1 MAEKV
6 VIIGAGIGGLSA
18 GIYARLNGY
27 DVDIYEAHTGPGGL
41 CATWQRDRYK
51 FDGCIH
57 FLFGTIPGS
66 SLYDF
71 WNELGVFDKIE
82 CSYHPE
88 YLTVLPLDKKKIII
102 YKNASVLKDHLI
114 EVSPEDKSIITKFCD
129 DIITLSSMP
138 TDTYRIPPEMIH
150 LPSAGEYLAGAAP
163 FLPLMRELC
172 STTLEQTFTKL
183 KSSSIRDSLYY
194 IMPPQS
200 SLFALCWTMA
210 QFHRGDGAWVKGG
223 SLQLARALECRF
235 IEIGGRVHY
244 SSRVNYLQVAESK
257 VNYIT
262 VNNTD
267 TIDCDYIISAID
279 GHTSLYELIDE
290 KYRSIVLKDCYER
303 FEPISGITQVSFG
316 IDTDLSMY
324 PHHECVELEEPFTFA
339 DREVRHCIFRHYCD
353 DPSMAPQGH
362 SVVTSLLLTSFDF
375 WKQYSANRA
384 EYENVKQQI
393 LKKLQEEVIKRYQL
407 TSCNIVCSDVA
418 SPLTHN
424 RMTSVWRGAY
434 NGWLHTPENA
444 FATIP
449 KTLPGLKNMFFAGQ
463 WVAPGGGLP
472 LAAVSGRWAVQLM
485 QQRLKREFCTLNKSK
500 F

>member
-1 MAEKV
+1 MAARV

-18 GIYARLNGY
+18 GIYARMNGY
-27 DVDIYEAHTGPGGL
+27 EVDIYEAHTGPGGL
-41 CATWQRDRYK
+41 CATWKRGEYR

-71 WNELGVFDKIE
+71 WNELGIFDRIE
-82 CSYHPE
+82 CCYHPE
-88 YLTVLPLDKKKIII
+88 YLTVLPLDKKKITIF
-102 YKNASVLKDHLI
+102 KNASVLKQHLI
-114 EVSPEDKSIITKFCD
+114 DISPQDCDVITKLCD
-129 DIITLSSMP
+129 AIITLASMP

-150 LPSAGEYLAGAAP
+150 LPSAAEYLTGAAP
-163 FLPLMRELC
+163 YLPLMRELC
-172 STTLEQTFTKL
+172 NTTLEQAFTKL

-223 SLQLARALECRF
+223 SLQLARALESRLM
-235 IEIGGRVHY
+235 ELGGRVHY
-244 SSRVNYLQVAESK
+244 SGRVCELHIAESK
-257 VNYIT
+257 VNSIV
-262 VNNTD
+262 VNNKD
-267 TIDCDYIISAID
+267 SVDCDFLVSAID
-279 GHTSLYELIDE
+279 GHTTLYELIDE
-290 KYRSIVLKDCYER
+290 KYRSIILKEYYER

-316 IDTDLSMY
+316 VDADLSMY

-362 SVVTSLLLTSFDF
+362 SVITSLLLTSFDF
-375 WKQYSANRA
+375 WVRNSANRI
-384 EYENVKQQI
+384 EYENVKSQI
-393 LKKLQEEVIKRYQL
+393 TEKIEKEVLKYYKL
-407 TSCNIVCSDVA
+407 TSGNIVCSDVA
-418 SPLTHN
+418 SPLTHS
-424 RMTSVWRGAY
+424 RMTGVWRGAY

-449 KTLPGLKNMFFAGQ
+449 KTLPGLKNLFFAGQ

-472 LAAVSGRWAVQLM
+472 LAAVSGRWAVQLL
-485 QQRLKREFCTLNKSK
+485 QQRLKRDFTTSNKSGL
-500 F
+500 

>member
-1 MAEKV
+1 MADKV

-27 DVDIYEAHTGPGGL
+27 EVDIYEAHTGPGGL
-41 CATWQRDRYK
+41 CATWKRSEYL

-71 WNELGVFDKIE
+71 WNELGIFDRIE
-82 CSYHPE
+82 CCYHSE
-88 YLTVLPLDKKKIII
+88 YLTVSPLDKKKITIF
-102 YKNASVLKDHLI
+102 KDASVLKEHLI
-114 EVSPEDKSIITKFCD
+114 DVSPEDSDIITKVCD
-129 DIITLSSMP
+129 AIITLASMP

-150 LPSAGEYLAGAAP
+150 LPSAATYLAGAAP
-163 FLPLMRELC
+163 YLPLMRELC
-172 STTLEQTFTKL
+172 STTLEQTFTKMR
-183 KSSSIRDSLYY
+183 SSSIRDSFYY
-194 IMPPQS
+194 ILPPQS

-223 SLQLARALECRF
+223 SLKLASALEKRF
-235 IEIGGRVHY
+235 LEIGGIIHY
-244 SSRVNYLQVAESK
+244 SNRVTALQVSESK
-257 VNYIT
+257 VHSIT
-262 VNNTD
+262 VNDNRT
-267 TIDCDYIISAID
+267 TDCDFLISAID
-279 GHTSLYELIDE
+279 GHTSLYKLIDE
-290 KYRSIVLKDCYER
+290 KYRSIVLKDYYER

-316 IDTDLSMY
+316 VDADLSMY
-324 PHHECVELEEPFTFA
+324 PHHECIELEEPFTFA
-339 DREVRHCIFRHYCD
+339 GREVRHCIFRHYCD

-375 WKQYSANRA
+375 WERTSTDRTQ
-384 EYENVKQQI
+384 YENVKRQI
-393 LKKLQEEVIKRYQL
+393 LDKIQKEVRKRYQL
-407 TSCNIVCSDVA
+407 TSCDIICSDVA

-424 RMTSVWRGAY
+424 RMTGVWRGAY

-449 KTLPGLKNMFFAGQ
+449 KTLPGLKNLFFAGQ

-472 LAAVSGRWAVQLM
+472 LAAVSGRWAIQLL
-485 QQRLKREFCTLNKSK
+485 QQRLKREFHISK
-500 F
+500 

>member
-1 MAEKV
+1 MADKV
-6 VIIGAGIGGLSA
+6 VIAGAGIGGLSA
-18 GIYARLNGY
+18 GIYARMNGY

-41 CATWQRDRYK
+41 CATWKRGGYLI
-51 FDGCIH
+51 DGCIH

-71 WNELGVFDKIE
+71 WNELGIFDKIE
-82 CSYHPE
+82 CCYHPE
-88 YLTVLPLDKKKIII
+88 YLTVSPLDNKKITIF
-102 YKNASVLKDHLI
+102 KNASVLKEHLI
-114 EVSPEDKSIITKFCD
+114 DISPEDKRIITKFCD
-129 DIITLSSMP
+129 DIISLASMP

-150 LPSAGEYLAGAAP
+150 LPAAGEYLAGAAP
-163 FLPLMRELC
+163 YLPLMRELC
-172 STTLEQTFTKL
+172 STTLEQTFSKL

-194 IMPPQS
+194 ILPPQS

-223 SLQLARALECRF
+223 SLQLARALESRF
-235 IEIGGRVHY
+235 MEVGGRIHN
-244 SSRVNYLQVAESK
+244 SSRVNAIQVAESK
-257 VNYIT
+257 VNSIT
-262 VNNTD
+262 VNDTD
-267 TIDCDYIISAID
+267 LIDCDILISAID
-279 GHTSLYELIDE
+279 GHTALFELVDE
-290 KYRSIVLKDCYER
+290 KYRSIVLKEYYDR

-316 IDTDLSMY
+316 VDTDLSMY
-324 PHHECVELEEPFTFA
+324 PHHECIELEEPFIFA
-339 DREVRHCIFRHYCD
+339 GREVRHCIVRHYCD

-375 WKQYSANRA
+375 WEQYSTNRI

-393 LKKLQEEVIKRYQL
+393 LEKIQKVVIKRYGL

-424 RMTSVWRGAY
+424 RMTGVWRGAY
-434 NGWLHTPENA
+434 NGWLHTPQNA

-472 LAAVSGRWAVQLM
+472 LAAVSGRWAVQLL
-485 QQRLKREFCTLNKSK
+485 QQRLKRDFHTCNKSRL
-500 F
+500 